1 MTNVTVVVPSE
12 LKTDMDS
19 FEEINWSAVARKAF
33 AEKVRLLRKMGS
45 LLENS
50 ELTEEDAV
58 KLGRKI
64 KKGMWEKHYK
74 KPVK

>member
-1 MTNVTVVVPSE
+1 MANVTVVVPNE

-33 AEKVRLLRKMGS
+33 ADKVNLLRKMDG
-45 LLENS
+45 LLKHS

-74 KPVK
+74 KQVE